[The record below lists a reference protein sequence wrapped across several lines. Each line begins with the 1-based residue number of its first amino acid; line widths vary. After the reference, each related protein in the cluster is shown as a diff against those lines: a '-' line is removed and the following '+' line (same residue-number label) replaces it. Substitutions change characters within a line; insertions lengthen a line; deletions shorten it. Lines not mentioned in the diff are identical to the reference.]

1 MIFRKKIITIF
12 WSIRYVYLVFSRH
25 LNSRDFLRLLII
37 KSGLRKCVRDTVSVK
52 HLWFGVGHFRA
63 LFLINFAQTINID
76 SLIFAKGHS
85 KDPRGH
91 FVNLS

>member
-1 MIFRKKIITIF
+1 MCP
-12 WSIRYVYLVFSRH
+12 RYCIGLTPVVFV
-25 LNSRDFLRLLII
+25 LAIL
-37 KSGLRKCVRDTVSVK
+37 G
-52 HLWFGVGHFRA
+52 A